1 MPLWWPVPV
10 ALAFLV
16 SAWAT
21 PIVRSFAL
29 RFGVIDSPDGGRKLH
44 REPTPLLGGLA
55 IVVSFTMVTIG
66 VLLFSTALTDGA
78 ITIWHFVGFF
88 FGIAILTIGGV
99 IDDRFTISAKYSMVL
114 FILASFAAVL
124 GGINVAKLTN
134 PLGGV
139 IVLAPTVASIVA
151 FVWILAMTMTTKLLD
166 GVDGLASSVAL
177 AGSLMIAALALTPT
191 YFQSDVALLA
201 LIFSG
206 SIFGFILWNWHPA
219 HIFLGESG
227 STVLGFTVGVLSVIA
242 GSKMATALL
251 VLGIPAIDVG
261 LVAIRRFRAGKN
273 PFTTADRRHFHLMLR
288 DVGLLPW
295 QITIVYSSIVLVF
308 GLTSLM
314 FASWQKVIAL
324 GILAILAVIGISLL
338 AKYLDDSRASW

>member
-10 ALAFLV
+10 ALAFLI

-21 PIVRSFAL
+21 PIVRLLAL
-29 RFGVIDSPDGGRKLH
+29 RFGVIDAPDGGRKLH

-55 IVVSFTMVTIG
+55 IVASFTIVTIG
-66 VLLFSTALTDGA
+66 VLLFSAALTDGA

-88 FGIAILTIGGV
+88 IGITILTIGGV
-99 IDDRFTISAKYSMVL
+99 IDDRFAISAKYSMVL
-114 FILASFAAVL
+114 FALASFVAVL

-134 PLGGV
+134 PFGGV
-139 IVLAPTVASIVA
+139 IVLAPMMASIVA

-177 AGSLMIAALALTPT
+177 VGSLMIAALALTQT

-201 LIFSG
+201 LIFSA
-206 SIFGFILWNWHPA
+206 SILGFLLWNWHPA
-219 HIFLGESG
+219 KIFLGESG

-261 LVAIRRFRAGKN
+261 LVAIRRIQAGKN
-273 PFTTADRRHFHLMLR
+273 PFTTADRRHFHFMLR
-288 DVGLLPW
+288 DAGLLPW
-295 QITIVYSSIVLVF
+295 QVTLLYSSIVLVF
-308 GLTSLM
+308 GVTSLL

-324 GILAILAVIGISLL
+324 GILAILAVIGITLL
-338 AKYLDDSRASW
+338 AKYLDDFRAS